1 MDFTFSEEQT
11 AVSDLAT
18 QIIGDKSEPAALRA
32 LEQRGGD
39 RFDRELWAALTD
51 AGLLGIS
58 LPESAGGAGLGLIEA
73 GCVIRAAGYHAAAV
87 PVWETLGL
95 GAPAIAEFAP
105 ADIADEWLGRVAA
118 GTAVLTAA
126 WHDALGDPLDPQ
138 LVTFTAEG
146 GDSTAGTVTGLK
158 VCVPAGNIADAAVVS
173 VKGPNGP
180 ALVLVDLSAS
190 GVTRTP
196 ETTTAG
202 TPEAS
207 IEFASTPATLLAEG
221 ADALVWAF
229 DRAVATQCTAALGTA
244 EAALALTAE
253 YTKERKQFDV
263 PIATFQAVGHRAA
276 DTFIDTQT
284 IRLTAWHALWRLSTG
299 LPASEEVATAKY
311 WAAHS
316 GHRISLASAHLHG
329 GVGVDRDY
337 PLHRHFI
344 AAKQYELQLGG
355 ATQSLLRLGRSI
367 AANA

>member
-1 MDFTFSEEQT
+1 MDFNFTEEQT
-11 AVSDLAT
+11 AVGDLAT
-18 QIIGDKSEPAALRA
+18 QIIGDKSDPAVLRE
-32 LEQRGGD
+32 LELSGGD
-39 RFDRELWAALTD
+39 RFDRSLWAALAE

-58 LPESAGGAGLGLIEA
+58 LPESVGGAGLGLIEA
-73 GCVIRAAGYHAAAV
+73 GCVIRAAAYHAAAV

-95 GAPAIAEFAP
+95 GAPAVAEFAP
-105 ADIADEWLGRVAA
+105 ADVANAWLGKVAT
-118 GTAVLTAA
+118 GDAVLTAA
-126 WHDALGDPLDPQ
+126 WHDELGDPLDPQ
-138 LVTFTAEG
+138 LVTWDG
-146 GDSTAGTVTGLK
+146 STLTGSK
-158 VCVPAGNIADAAVVS
+158 VCVPAGNIADAAVVAA
-173 VKGPNGP
+173 KGANGP
-180 ALVLVDLSAS
+180 VLVLVDLSAS

-196 ETTTAG
+196 EQTTAG

-207 IEFASTPATLLAEG
+207 IEFAATPATLLAEG

-229 DRAVATQCTAALGTA
+229 DRACATQCTAALGTA

-276 DTFIDTQT
+276 DTFIDTMS
-284 IRLTAWHALWRLSTG
+284 IRLTAWHALWRLAND
-299 LPASEEVATAKY
+299 LPATEEVATAKF

-344 AAKQYELQLGG
+344 AAKQHELQLGG
-355 ATQSLLRLGRSI
+355 ATPALVRLGREI

>member
-1 MDFTFSEEQT
+1 MDFNFTEEQT
-11 AVSDLAT
+11 AVGDLAN
-18 QIIGDKSEPAALRA
+18 QIIGDKSDPAALRE
-32 LEQRGGD
+32 LEKSDGP
-39 RFDRELWAALTD
+39 RFDRDLWAALAD

-58 LPESAGGAGLGLIEA
+58 LPESFGGAGLGLIEA

-95 GAPAIAEFAP
+95 GVPAIAEFAP
-105 ADIADEWLGRVAA
+105 AEVAAEWLGRVAS
-118 GTAVLTAA
+118 GDAVLTAA
-126 WHDALGDPLDPQ
+126 WHDELGDPLDPQ
-138 LVTFTAEG
+138 LVAF
-146 GDSTAGTVTGLK
+146 DPAGSSITGLK
-158 VCVPAGNIADAAVVS
+158 VCVPAGAIADAAVVS
-173 VKGPNGP
+173 AKGPNGP
-180 ALVLVDLSAS
+180 VLVVVDLNAD
-190 GVTRTP
+190 GVVRTA

-207 IEFASTPATLLAEG
+207 IEFSAAPATLLAEG
-221 ADALVWAF
+221 QDALVWAF
-229 DRAVATQCTAALGTA
+229 DRAVATQCTSALGTA

-276 DTFIDTQT
+276 DTFIDTMS

-299 LPASEEVATAKY
+299 LPATEEVATAKF
-311 WAAHS
+311 WAAFS

-344 AAKQYELQLGG
+344 AAKQHELQLGG
-355 ATQSLLRLGRSI
+355 ATQSLLRLGKEI
-367 AANA
+367 AASA

>member
-1 MDFTFSEEQT
+1 MDFNFSEEQT

-18 QIIGDKSEPAALRA
+18 QIIGDKSDPAALRT
-32 LEQRGGD
+32 LEKSGGD
-39 RFDRELWAALTD
+39 RFDRDLWAALAD

-58 LPESAGGAGLGLIEA
+58 LPESVGGAGLGLIEA
-73 GCVIRAAGYHAAAV
+73 GCVIRAAGFHAAAV

-105 ADIADEWLGRVAA
+105 AEVAAEWLGKVAS
-118 GTAVLTAA
+118 GDAVLTAA
-126 WHDALGDPLDPQ
+126 WHDEIGDPLDPQ
-138 LVTFTAEG
+138 LVTFDG
-146 GDSTAGTVTGLK
+146 STLTGTK
-158 VCVPAGNIADAAVVS
+158 VCVPAGNIADAVV
-173 VKGPNGP
+173 VAAKGAGGP
-180 ALVLVDLSAS
+180 VLVLVDLSAA

-207 IEFASTPATLLAEG
+207 LTFASTPATLLAEG
-221 ADALVWAF
+221 DEALGWAF

-276 DTFIDTQT
+276 DTFIDTQA

-299 LPASEEVATAKY
+299 LPASEEVATAKF

-344 AAKQYELQLGG
+344 ASKQYELQLGG
-355 ATQSLLRLGRSI
+355 ATQSLLRLGREI
-367 AANA
+367 AAHA

>member
-1 MDFTFSEEQT
+1 MDFNFSEEQT

-18 QIIGDKSEPAALRA
+18 QIIGDKSDPAVLRE
-32 LEQRGGD
+32 LEKAGGD
-39 RFDRELWAALTD
+39 RFDRELWAALAD

-95 GAPAIAEFAP
+95 GAPAIAEFGGDAGS
-105 ADIADEWLGRVAA
+105 EWLTKVAA
-118 GTAVLTAA
+118 GDAVLTAA
-126 WHDALGDPLDPQ
+126 WHDELGDPLDPQ
-138 LVTFTAEG
+138 LVTFDGA
-146 GDSTAGTVTGLK
+146 TVTGRK

-190 GVTRTP
+190 GVTRTA

-221 ADALVWAF
+221 DDALVWAF

-276 DTFIDTQT
+276 DTFIDTQA

-299 LPASEEVATAKY
+299 LPATEEVATAKY
-311 WAAHS
+311 WAAYS

-344 AAKQYELQLGG
+344 AAKQHELQLGG
-355 ATQSLLRLGRSI
+355 ATQALLRLGREI

>member
-1 MDFTFSEEQT
+1 MNFHFTEEQA
-11 AVSDLAT
+11 AVRDLAI
-18 QIIGDKSEPAALRA
+18 QIIGDASTPEKLREIEKS
-32 LEQRGGD
+32 GGP
-39 RFDRELWAALTD
+39 RFDRGLWASLAE

-73 GCVIRAAGYHAAAV
+73 GCVIRAAAFNAAAV

-105 ADIADEWLGRVAA
+105 ADVAADWLGRVAG

-126 WHDALGDPLDPQ
+126 WHEELGNPLDPQ
-138 LVTFTAEG
+138 ITATAD
-146 GDSTAGTVTGLK
+146 GDAWTVSGTK
-158 VCVPAGNIADAAVVS
+158 VCVPAGTIADAAVVPARS
-173 VKGPNGP
+173 ASGPV
-180 ALVLVDLSAS
+180 LLLVDLSAS
-190 GVTRTP
+190 GVTRTDQL
-196 ETTTAG
+196 TTAA
-202 TPEAS
+202 TPEAQLD
-207 IEFASTPATLLAEG
+207 FADTPALLLAEG
-221 ADALVWAF
+221 DEALGWAF

-244 EAALALTAE
+244 EAALALTAA

-263 PIATFQAVGHRAA
+263 PIASFQAVGHRAA
-276 DTFIDTQT
+276 DTFIDTET

-299 LPASEEVATAKY
+299 LPAHEEVAVAKF
-311 WAAHS
+311 WAAFS

-344 AAKQYELQLGG
+344 AAKQHELQLGG
-355 ATQSLLRLGRSI
+355 ATQSLLRLGREI

>member
-1 MDFTFSEEQT
+1 MDFNFSEEQA
-11 AVSDLAT
+11 AVSDLAA
-18 QIIGDKSEPAALRA
+18 QIIGDKSDPAALRA
-32 LEQRGGD
+32 LEKAGGD
-39 RFDRELWAALTD
+39 RFDRELWAALAE

-58 LPESAGGAGLGLIEA
+58 LPESAGGAGLSLIEA

-105 ADIADEWLGRVAA
+105 ADVAEEWLGKVVA
-118 GTAVLTAA
+118 GDAVLTAA
-126 WHDALGDPLDPQ
+126 WHDELGDPLDPQ
-138 LVTFTAEG
+138 LVTFDG
-146 GDSTAGTVTGLK
+146 STVSGLK
-158 VCVPAGNIADAAVVS
+158 VCVPAGNVADAAVVS
-173 VKGPNGP
+173 AKGPNGP
-180 ALVLVDLSAS
+180 VLVLVDLSAS

-221 ADALVWAF
+221 PDALVWAF

-263 PIATFQAVGHRAA
+263 PIASFQAVGHRAA
-276 DTFIDTQT
+276 DTFIDTET
-284 IRLTAWHALWRLSTG
+284 IRLTAWHALWRLSVG
-299 LPASEEVATAKY
+299 LPASEEVATAKF

-344 AAKQYELQLGG
+344 AAKQHELQLGG

>member
-1 MDFTFSEEQT
+1 MDFNFSEEQL

-18 QIIGDKSEPAALRA
+18 QIIGDKSDPAVLRE
-32 LEQRGGD
+32 LEKSGDD
-39 RFDRELWAALTD
+39 RFDRGLWAALAD

-73 GCVIRAAGYHAAAV
+73 GCVIRAAAYHAAAV

-95 GAPAIAEFAP
+95 GAPAIAEFA
-105 ADIADEWLGRVAA
+105 DEATKNDWLGKVAS
-118 GTAVLTAA
+118 GDAVLTAA
-126 WHDALGDPLDPQ
+126 WHDELGDPLDPQ
-138 LVTFTAEG
+138 LVTFDG
-146 GDSTAGTVTGLK
+146 STVTGVK
-158 VCVPAGNIADAAVVS
+158 VCVPAGNVADAAVVS
-173 VKGPNGP
+173 VKGANGP

-190 GVTRTP
+190 GVTRTA

-207 IEFASTPATLLAEG
+207 LEFSSTPATLLAEG
-221 ADALVWAF
+221 DEALTWAF

-244 EAALALTAE
+244 EAALALTAV

-299 LPASEEVATAKY
+299 LSATEEVATAKY
-311 WAAHS
+311 WAAYS
-316 GHRISLASAHLHG
+316 GHRVSLASAHLHG

-344 AAKQYELQLGG
+344 AAKQHELQLGG
-355 ATQSLLRLGRSI
+355 ATQALLRLGREI